1 MAWLVPVRATVR
13 CPSLAISL
21 PVRRQSADRDP
32 LWLNGCS
39 NGIRCEPAKPVQE
52 WSFECPQVM
61 GTGRPIAMNSN
72 RIAAWLRWAATALLL
87 LGVVV
92 VAYAMRATSSPDA
105 LVTATKIAAAAFGLP
120 AAIAYAV
127 AYWIDARGER
137 FEADR
142 ARDSDDDHNHP
153 GLGAS

>member
-1 MAWLVPVRATVR
+1 VFTALPLLCLFT
-13 CPSLAISL
+13 L
-21 PVRRQSADRDP
+21 PVNP
-32 LWLNGCS
+32 WCVFF
-39 NGIRCEPAKPVQE
+39 I
-52 WSFECPQVM
+52 
-61 GTGRPIAMNSN
+61 
-72 RIAAWLRWAATALLL
+72 WAATALLL

>member
-1 MAWLVPVRATVR
+1 
-13 CPSLAISL
+13 
-21 PVRRQSADRDP
+21 
-32 LWLNGCS
+32 
-39 NGIRCEPAKPVQE
+39 
-52 WSFECPQVM
+52 M

>member
-1 MAWLVPVRATVR
+1 
-13 CPSLAISL
+13 
-21 PVRRQSADRDP
+21 
-32 LWLNGCS
+32 
-39 NGIRCEPAKPVQE
+39 
-52 WSFECPQVM
+52 M

-72 RIAAWLRWAATALLL
+72 RIAAWLRWTATALLL

-105 LVTATKIAAAAFGLP
+105 LVTATKIAVTTFGLP

-137 FEADR
+137 FEA
-142 ARDSDDDHNHP
+142 S
-153 GLGAS
+153 SSW